1 MMLNLYLI
9 IGTAAVRFRSDFLIE
24 LVHKYAYNRKMDIEY
39 ELDPKKAASNLRK
52 HGVAFAN
59 AAIAL
64 EDEMALTIADDS
76 ADEKR
81 YVTIGADDTG
91 RILVVVHTYRDAGIR
106 IISARTATPRERKQ
120 YLEKY
125 EKGI

>member
-1 MMLNLYLI
+1 M
-9 IGTAAVRFRSDFLIE
+9 GS
-24 LVHKYAYNRKMDIEY
+24 
-39 ELDPKKAASNLRK
+39 KKGCEQSAQ

-81 YVTIGADDTG
+81 
-91 RILVVVHTYRDAGIR
+91 
-106 IISARTATPRERKQ
+106 
-120 YLEKY
+120 
-125 EKGI
+125 

>member
-1 MMLNLYLI
+1 M
-9 IGTAAVRFRSDFLIE
+9 GS
-24 LVHKYAYNRKMDIEY
+24 
-39 ELDPKKAASNLRK
+39 KKGCEHLRK

-91 RILVVVHTYRDAGIR
+91 RILVFVHT
-106 IISARTATPRERKQ
+106 
-120 YLEKY
+120 
-125 EKGI
+125 

>member
-1 MMLNLYLI
+1 
-9 IGTAAVRFRSDFLIE
+9 
-24 LVHKYAYNRKMDIEY
+24 MDIEY
-39 ELDPKKAASNLRK
+39 EWDPKKAASNLRK

-91 RILVVVHTYRDAGIR
+91 RILVFVHT
-106 IISARTATPRERKQ
+106 
-120 YLEKY
+120 
-125 EKGI
+125 